1 MSFKKLT
8 GEKLVKSLK
17 EGKLRELKNDIEE
30 EIVEKVTKRISDKK
44 AEIIKGIRS
53 KKGGKKK

>member
-8 GEKLVKSLK
+8 GEKLVKSIK
-17 EGKLRELKNDIEE
+17 DGKFRELKNEIDD
-30 EIVEKVTKRISDKK
+30 EIVEKITDRISAKK
-44 AEIIKGIRS
+44 EEIIKGIRN